1 MNFKVISSNNGRMP
15 VFSNY
20 EMDDDQHFSFQDKS
34 EVPYFYFGD
43 ILNFPK
49 NHYFSIGDTLVFFGF
64 MAFALEVSFFVIK
77 KSTSLPSFVLRKVRF
92 IFSPRQS

>member
-1 MNFKVISSNNGRMP
+1 MKNKELNQREKLLFSMVATLLVFIVGLTMNFKVISSNNGRMP

-43 ILNFPK
+43 IFLGHTTTP
-49 NHYFSIGDTLVFFGF
+49 D
-64 MAFALEVSFFVIK
+64 
-77 KSTSLPSFVLRKVRF
+77 
-92 IFSPRQS
+92 